1 MKEFKYGN
9 AICYSGFRENQS
21 PHTEV
26 YPSYDEV
33 KEDMLILNKDYDY
46 IRMYSPSKHAE
57 VTLQVIR
64 DLKLDIKVMLGI
76 DLKGEESNPNCAWG
90 GKYTNQEVKENIL
103 YNEEHLQKLIKLANE
118 YEDIIFSVSAGNEAV
133 PEWNENLVRPNR
145 VLYFVKELKKNT
157 NQLVT
162 YCENCAYWPTVL
174 GEVAEAVDFIS
185 LHTYPAWAGFNIDE
199 ALETSVKDFNNV
211 QEAYPNK
218 KCIITEAGWP
228 TVSHG
233 RGIEPSR
240 ASEDFQKRYFNE
252 INKWSKYNETLVFFF
267 EAFDEPWKGSSNPN
281 EPEKHWGIYYV
292 DRTPKKVLK

>member
-1 MKEFKYGN
+1 MKDFKYGN

-21 PHTEV
+21 PQTKV

-33 KEDMLILNKDYDY
+33 KEDLLILEKEYDY

-64 DLKLDIKVMLGI
+64 DLGLDLQVMLGI

-90 GKYTNQEVKENIL
+90 GTYTDEEVVSNIAH
-103 YNEEHLQKLIKLANE
+103 NEEHLLQLIKLANE
-118 YEDIIFSVSAGNEAV
+118 YEDIIFSVSAGNEAT
-133 PEWNENLVRPNR
+133 PEWNENLVQPNR
-145 VLYFVKELKKNT
+145 VLYFVNELKKHT

-162 YCENCAYWPTVL
+162 YCENCAYWPTIL

-185 LHTYPAWAGFNIDE
+185 LHTYPAWAGFTIDE
-199 ALETSVKDFNNV
+199 ALETSIKDFNNV

-233 RGIEPSR
+233 RGIEPKR
-240 ASEDFQKRYFNE
+240 ASEDFQKRYFKE
-252 INKWSKYNETLVFFF
+252 INKWSKDNETLVFFF
-267 EAFDEPWKGSSNPN
+267 EAFDEPWKGSDNPN